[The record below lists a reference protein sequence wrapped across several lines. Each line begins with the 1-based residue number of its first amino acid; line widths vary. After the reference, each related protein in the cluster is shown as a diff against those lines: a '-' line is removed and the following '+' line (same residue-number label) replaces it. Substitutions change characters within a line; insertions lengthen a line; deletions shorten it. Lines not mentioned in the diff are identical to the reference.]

1 MKLSPRTNKELR
13 QILEIITPAL
23 KDYSIGP
30 LLFFLIFGVL
40 FLAMGAK

>member
-1 MKLSPRTNKELR
+1 MLSPRTNKELR
-13 QILEIITPAL
+13 QIMEIITPVA
-23 KDYSIGP
+23 KDCLIGP